1 MNAPRDDSDTL
12 GDELEAA
19 RLRIAEVEAE
29 LQRLRVELA
38 QSTASSSARITQAAV
53 RGVRRLVP
61 PGTRRQQSLHTAAS
75 RTATLL
81 DQGPAALAARI
92 RRERALRRAVGVAD
106 TAAARRAQYRRWLA
120 LHTPSPDDLR
130 RMRDDADARV
140 DAPVFSLVMPVH
152 DPQREWLDVAIHSVL
167 DQAYAHLE
175 LCIADDASTRP
186 HVRSVL
192 ERAAADPRVRV
203 VHREARGGIAVAS
216 NSALELATGEF
227 VGFIDHDDVLR
238 PHALYAMAAYCREH
252 PDSDLVYSDEDK
264 LLPDGG
270 VGLPTFKPDY
280 SPDRL
285 LAENYINH
293 FTVMRRSVVSD
304 LGGFREGYD
313 GSQDHDLVLR
323 VAERARHV
331 GHVADVLYGWR
342 MVAGSTAVSADY
354 KPLAREAGRRA
365 VDDALRRRGIE
376 ARVDIGP
383 SPGLYIPRY
392 AIAGEPPVDVFIVSG
407 RSGRGA
413 DECRASVEEQST
425 YRNRRVFVVPPDVHT
440 PAAINRAIHESSAEH
455 VVVLDES
462 IRVLTPR
469 WIETMLELS
478 QRDDIGAVGLRL
490 RFADG
495 AVAHEGMVLGRIGI
509 AAAVDQ
515 HLPVIKEMGAVSGA
529 CLMTRRAVF
538 EKAGGL
544 DERFHREL
552 FDVDYCMR
560 VRELGRRV
568 LCTPLAELTCGPLAL
583 SSDADGALDD
593 TTAFAASWG
602 TAGPIEDPYLNRN
615 VFWPNPL
622 SLRID

>member
-1 MNAPRDDSDTL
+1 M
-12 GDELEAA
+12 
-19 RLRIAEVEAE
+19 RIAEVEAE
-29 LQRLRVELA
+29 LQRLRAELA
-38 QSTASSSARITQAAV
+38 QSTESSSARITQAAV

-61 PGTRRQQSLHTAAS
+61 PGSRRQQSLHTAAS

-81 DQGPAALAARI
+81 DQGPAALAGRI

-106 TAAARRAQYRRWLA
+106 TAVARRAQYRRWLA

-130 RMRDDADARV
+130 RMRAEADARV
-140 DAPVFSLVMPVH
+140 DAPVFSLIMPVH
-152 DPQREWLDVAIHSVL
+152 DTQREWLEAAIQSVL
-167 DQAYAHLE
+167 GQAYAHLE
-175 LCIADDASTRP
+175 LCIADDASTHP
-186 HVRSVL
+186 HVRSFL
-192 ERAAADPRVRV
+192 ERAAADARVRV
-203 VHREARGGIAVAS
+203 VHREMRGGIAVAS

-238 PHALYAMAAYCREH
+238 PHALYAMAAYLREH
-252 PDSDLVYSDEDK
+252 PDADLVYSDEDK

-270 VGLPTFKPDY
+270 VGMPTFKPDY

-304 LGGFREGYD
+304 VKGFREGYD

-331 GHVADVLYGWR
+331 GHVSDVLYGWR

-365 VDDALRRRGIE
+365 VDDALRRRRIE

-392 AIAGEPPVDVFIVSG
+392 AIAGEPAVEVIIVS
-407 RSGRGA
+407 RVSGKDA
-413 DECRASVEEQST
+413 HACRANVEERST
-425 YRNRRVFVVPPDVHT
+425 YRKRRVSVVPPDAHAS
-440 PAAINRAIHESSAEH
+440 AAINRAVRGSGAEH
-455 VVVLDES
+455 IVILDQS
-462 IRVLTPR
+462 IRVLTPE

-478 QRDDIGAVGLRL
+478 QRDDIGAVGLQL

-495 AVAHEGMVLGRIGI
+495 TVAHEGMVLGRIGI
-509 AAAVDQ
+509 ANAVDQ
-515 HLPVIKEMGAVSGA
+515 HLHVIKEMSAVSGA
-529 CLMTRRAVF
+529 CLMTRREVF
-538 EKAGGL
+538 VTAGGL
-544 DERFHREL
+544 DERFHRDL
-552 FDVDYCMR
+552 FDVDYCVR
-560 VRELGRRV
+560 VRGLGHRV
-568 LCTPLAELTCGPLAL
+568 LCTPLAELTCGAL
-583 SSDADGALDD
+583 SPLRDADCALDD
-593 TTAFAASWG
+593 KRAFTERWG